1 MCFVLLF
8 LVILVQDNQDIP
20 FYYLEMQSQLDYKII

>member
-20 FYYLEMQSQLDYKII
+20 FNYLEMQSQLHYKII